1 MQWSFHKTLIV
12 LGVYSSLQEV
22 FEFAG
27 ASSQKN
33 SKYYDYG
40 PEEMISNK
48 LYTAGTPW
56 LSDNLCKLWFAWS
69 VWTFGP
75 KMQNFPF

>member
-1 MQWSFHKTLIV
+1 M
-12 LGVYSSLQEV
+12 
-22 FEFAG
+22 FEFAV

-56 LSDNLCKLWFAWS
+56 LSDNIYVNFDLHDQYGHL
-69 VWTFGP
+69 VP
-75 KMQNFPF
+75 KCRIFPFKDRRL